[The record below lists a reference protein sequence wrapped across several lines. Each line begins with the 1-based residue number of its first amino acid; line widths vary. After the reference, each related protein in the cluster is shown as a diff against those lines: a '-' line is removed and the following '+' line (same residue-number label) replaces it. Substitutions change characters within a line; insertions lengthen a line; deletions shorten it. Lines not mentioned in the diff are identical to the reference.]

1 MSTYTTP
8 ACRLCDDLIGTGL
21 YHIGPCQPYHTV
33 EPAKIPKEQI
43 MNSTKINGAFRGSLS
58 AILHGMIVKPQSKIN
73 K

>member
-21 YHIGPCQPYHTV
+21 YHTGPCQPYRTV
-33 EPAKIPKEQI
+33 EL
-43 MNSTKINGAFRGSLS
+43 NSTKINGAFRGSLS